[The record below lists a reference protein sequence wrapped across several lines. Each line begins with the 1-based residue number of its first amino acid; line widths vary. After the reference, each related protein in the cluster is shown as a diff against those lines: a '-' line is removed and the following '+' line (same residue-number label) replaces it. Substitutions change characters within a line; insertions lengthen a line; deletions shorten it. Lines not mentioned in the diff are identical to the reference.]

1 MHFIWVS
8 MYSMKVLLLLLG
20 TLFLYLL
27 LETGP
32 PFYIVIQATQA
43 KVTPSILSYFK
54 TLSIGLALGIKPLT
68 SYSAVK
74 CSTD

>member
-1 MHFIWVS
+1 
-8 MYSMKVLLLLLG
+8 MYSMKVLLLG

-27 LETGP
+27 LEMGP
-32 PFYIVIQATQA
+32 PFYIVIQATPA
-43 KVTPSILSYFK
+43 KVTPSILSCFK
-54 TLSIGLALGIKPLT
+54 TLSIGLALGIKPST